1 MDALEAARFGWLIE
15 SRDVA
20 VLYWPDEA
28 EEAERL
34 ERDGMPHLLL
44 VDPQATPPT
53 SGSCLQEWL
62 TLPVRDLELQTRLVN
77 LAKRAASHPR
87 RPTVDEFGQL
97 THRGKS
103 LFLSRID
110 HLLAEALIAAFG
122 AIVTEEA
129 LIERVWPEGAT
140 NQALRVHVSR
150 LRQQLRPLGLAIKCA
165 RNSGYMMTE
174 ANVLVS
180 SDNSHPVHA

>member
-1 MDALEAARFGWLIE
+1 MEAARFGWLIE
-15 SRDVA
+15 SRDVT

-28 EEAERL
+28 DEAERL
-34 ERDGMPHLLL
+34 EREGAPHLLL
-44 VDPQATPPT
+44 VDPAATPPT

-62 TLPVRDLELQTRLVN
+62 TLPVSEVELQTRLVN
-77 LAKRAASHPR
+77 LSKRAASHPR

-110 HLLAEALIAAFG
+110 QLLAQTLIAGFG
-122 AIVTEEA
+122 NIVTDDVLVET
-129 LIERVWPEGAT
+129 VWPEGAT

-150 LRQQLRPLGLAIKCA
+150 LRQRLQPLGLAIKCA
-165 RNSGYMMTE
+165 RKSGYVMTE
-174 ANVLVS
+174 ASVLV
-180 SDNSHPVHA
+180 DRPVPS

>member
-20 VLYWPDEA
+20 VLYWPAES

-34 ERDGMPHLLL
+34 DREGLPRLLL
-44 VDPQATPPT
+44 VDPEATPPT

-62 TLPVRDLELQTRLVN
+62 TLPVSELELQTRLVN

-97 THRGKS
+97 THRGNS

-110 HLLAEALIAAFG
+110 QLLAQALIASFG
-122 AIVTEEA
+122 TIVTDDE
-129 LIERVWPEGAT
+129 LIETVWPDGAT

-150 LRQQLRPLGLAIKCA
+150 LRQQLRPLGLVIKCA
-165 RNSGYMMTE
+165 RNAGYVMTE
-174 ANVLVS
+174 ANMLVGS
-180 SDNSHPVHA
+180 PPSVPA